1 MLPERLIRNVLERP
15 VHYPGHMNSSHPGSN
30 PGDFEEVLRRSAM
43 PLAIIDMTSHR
54 LTAANAPFAALVEVD
69 PSELCGLAL
78 FDLYSPPEEKT
89 LAEGVLAAMASGMLD
104 SVQGRGRLRLPNGEM
119 LDVLAWLRPLGT
131 GRQRC
136 SALIALIR
144 AETAV
149 TAEPPPISPPESPRV
164 TLGTL
169 DHNWRFSE
177 ISSDAALLLG
187 WEPQHCRGTPL
198 LAKVHPNDAPLLLLT
213 LGRSA
218 IDHRGAT
225 TLLRVRAHEGAWLD
239 VRVCVSPLCE
249 HNPPRFAV
257 AIWTPTTRSAAE
269 SSDERAARL
278 EGHLWRIALELQAAN
293 LGRVQTIDPA
303 WWTHPALRGLSER
316 QMEVLRR
323 LLAGESVRA
332 TARELFLSES
342 TVRNH
347 LSAIYRRLGV
357 HSREELL
364 VQLKSSS
371 SLTD

>member
-1 MLPERLIRNVLERP
+1 MNLQPSGP
-15 VHYPGHMNSSHPGSN
+15 KPGEF
-30 PGDFEEVLRRSAM
+30 DDVLRRSAM
-43 PLAIIDMTSHR
+43 PLAVVDMTSHR
-54 LTAANAPFAALVEVD
+54 LTAANGPFAALIEVD
-69 PSELCGLAL
+69 PSELAGLAL
-78 FDLYSPPEEKT
+78 WDISAPEEGP
-89 LAEGVLAAMASGMLD
+89 LGEGVLAAMASGLVD
-104 SVQGRGRLRLPNGEM
+104 SVQGRGRLRLPDGET
-119 LDVLAWLRPLGT
+119 LDVLAWVRPLGS
-131 GRQRC
+131 GSHRC
-136 SALIALIR
+136 CALLALVPADSGIS
-144 AETAV
+144 
-149 TAEPPPISPPESPRV
+149 AEPPAIASAESPRV

-169 DHNWRFSE
+169 DHDWRFSE
-177 ISSDAALLLG
+177 VGSDATELLG
-187 WEPQHCRGTPL
+187 WVPQQCRGTPL
-198 LAKVHPNDAPLLLLT
+198 LAVVHPNDAPLLLLT

-225 TLLRVRAHEGAWLD
+225 TMLRVRAHGGAWLD
-239 VRVCVSPLCE
+239 VRVCVSPLCD

-257 AIWTPTTRSAAE
+257 AIWTPARTIAAE
-269 SSDERAARL
+269 SNEERASRL

-357 HSREELL
+357 HSREDMLA
-364 VQLKSSS
+364 QLKEGAGHVHGMSTSVQRLGQS
-371 SLTD
+371 FTNH